1 MFLPSLSLS
10 LQREKFNKKKRR
22 AREHTRAT
30 DRVRGRWVGGDGF
43 ECSSPLSTRDYLPPK
58 RFVAVSS
65 TQSDSLLDDDENE
78 NEEDFKQ
85 GGKM

>member
-1 MFLPSLSLS
+1 M
-10 LQREKFNKKKRR
+10 RFNKKKRR

-43 ECSSPLSTRDYLPPK
+43 ECSPLSTRDLPP

-78 NEEDFKQ
+78 NEEDFEQ

>member
-10 LQREKFNKKKRR
+10 LQREMLRFNKKKE
-22 AREHTRAT
+22 EHA
-30 DRVRGRWVGGDGF
+30 DRVRGRWVGKDGF
-43 ECSSPLSTRDYLPPK
+43 ECSPLSTRDYLPP

>member
-10 LQREKFNKKKRR
+10 LQREMLRFNKKKE
-22 AREHTRAT
+22 EHA
-30 DRVRGRWVGGDGF
+30 DRVRGRWVGKDGF
-43 ECSSPLSTRDYLPPK
+43 ECSPLSTRDLPP

>member
-10 LQREKFNKKKRR
+10 LQREMLRFNKKKKE
-22 AREHTRAT
+22 EHA
-30 DRVRGRWVGGDGF
+30 DRVRGRWVGKDGF
-43 ECSSPLSTRDYLPPK
+43 ECSPLSTRDLPP

>member
-1 MFLPSLSLS
+1 MCVPPFSLSFS
-10 LQREKFNKKKRR
+10 PTRDVAIQQKKKE
-22 AREHTRAT
+22 EHA
-30 DRVRGRWVGGDGF
+30 DRVRGRWVGKDGF
-43 ECSSPLSTRDYLPPK
+43 ECSPLSTRDLPP

>member
-1 MFLPSLSLS
+1 M
-10 LQREKFNKKKRR
+10 
-22 AREHTRAT
+22 
-30 DRVRGRWVGGDGF
+30 
-43 ECSSPLSTRDYLPPK
+43 CSSPLSTRDYLPP

>member
-1 MFLPSLSLS
+1 
-10 LQREKFNKKKRR
+10 
-22 AREHTRAT
+22 
-30 DRVRGRWVGGDGF
+30 
-43 ECSSPLSTRDYLPPK
+43 PLSTRDYLPP

>member
-1 MFLPSLSLS
+1 MCVPPFSLSFS
-10 LQREKFNKKKRR
+10 PTRDVAIQQKKKKS
-22 AREHTRAT
+22 TRT
-30 DRVRGRWVGGDGF
+30 ESGGRWVGKDGF
-43 ECSSPLSTRDYLPPK
+43 ECSPLSTRDLPP

>member
-43 ECSSPLSTRDYLPPK
+43 ECSSPLSTRDYLPP

-78 NEEDFKQ
+78 NEEDFEQ